1 VEPVKFLPIP
11 NLIARTHYPES
22 SPPLEITIRDVQT
35 HDIKYTFRVKTLT
48 HLKNYLISETNS
60 EVAASDLF
68 HTSSQKSDKNLFYG
82 GVPVVHIYEDLLG
95 KEQLEPRDNK
105 EKRENFLKSK
115 NAKNNRDPI
124 PKADVPL
131 SSKNIPVE
139 EVYHL
144 LASKGYEYV
153 LLNTS
158 ANGPTAPLHPDWK
171 PLPNTYTFRKGGVLV
186 TFSGQTHVET
196 FQFLNQNTN
205 QYKDLL
211 PILVKYDVCIFNSN
225 KGAFITPEQLQ

>member
-1 VEPVKFLPIP
+1 M
-11 NLIARTHYPES
+11 HYPES
-22 SPPLEITIRDVQT
+22 SPPLEITIRDFQT
-35 HDIKYTFRVKTLT
+35 HDIKYTFRVKSLA
-48 HLKNYLISETNS
+48 HLKNYLIAETNG
-60 EVAASDLF
+60 EIAAGDLF
-68 HTSSQKSDKNLFYG
+68 HTSAQKLDKNLFYG
-82 GVPVVHIYEDLLG
+82 GIPVVHIYEDLLG
-95 KEQLEPRDNK
+95 KEQLEPRENK

-124 PKADVPL
+124 PKAEVPL
-131 SSKNIPVE
+131 SSKRIPVE

-144 LASKGYEYV
+144 LATKGYEYV

-171 PLPNTYTFRKGGVLV
+171 PLPNTYTFRKGAVLV
-186 TFSGQTHVET
+186 TFSGQPYVES